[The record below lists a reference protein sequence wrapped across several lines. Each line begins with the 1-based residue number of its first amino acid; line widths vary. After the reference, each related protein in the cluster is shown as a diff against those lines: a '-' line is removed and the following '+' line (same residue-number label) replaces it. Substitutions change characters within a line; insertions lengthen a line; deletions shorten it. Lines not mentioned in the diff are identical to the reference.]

1 MFYKSEITSLLLKR
15 IFTFFSK
22 NKSDIRKFTAFWI
35 FEIPIFENLEKIT
48 PRIKKKKS
56 AEKFRRN
63 SVSESNGMN
72 QNFDKIRQNILN

>member
-48 PRIKKKKS
+48 PRIKKKNPQKNS
-56 AEKFRRN
+56 AETRFQK
-63 SVSESNGMN
+63 VMA
-72 QNFDKIRQNILN
+72 

>member
-48 PRIKKKKS
+48 PRIKEKNPQKNS
-56 AEKFRRN
+56 ARFQK
-63 SVSESNGMN
+63 VMA
-72 QNFDKIRQNILN
+72 